1 MTQIPTSRKQTI
13 IQAARMIFSAYRRD
27 DFADPDMF
35 VLQLGIV
42 LERYPDDVIGELSH
56 PLSGI
61 QRRLK
66 RPPSIADI
74 VEAAEAA
81 MDHKMY
87 SQAAKNAFLPEPP
100 IDPEMQAR
108 VGELFASL
116 SAKLH
121 FDAAVEREIRV
132 ARLHAELH
140 GKPEANHEDGKPQE
154 QVFGQDGYPNNE
166 QAGAHDN
173 AS

>member
-42 LERYPDDVIGELSH
+42 LERYPLEVIGEISH

-66 RPPSIADI
+66 KPPSIADI
-74 VEAAEAA
+74 VEAAEDV
-81 MDHKMY
+81 MNRRPIPET
-87 SQAAKNAFLPEPP
+87 SRQIEPP

-108 VGELFASL
+108 VGELFADL

-132 ARLHAELH
+132 AQYAKTYEQRRDEKIRAAWRER
-140 GKPEANHEDGKPQE
+140 EMQHE
-154 QVFGQDGYPNNE
+154 
-166 QAGAHDN
+166 
-173 AS
+173 